1 MSRQGYNHGAAAR
14 AGTGFETSYCPE
26 RNSPQRLD
34 HVREMHA
41 GFPGRSR
48 AAGFELLQVAADA
61 AGTDAGGAVG
71 RDANGQV
78 AESNSFSAFS

>member
-1 MSRQGYNHGAAAR
+1 
-14 AGTGFETSYCPE
+14 
-26 RNSPQRLD
+26 
-34 HVREMHA
+34 MHA